1 MKRNQTLLGII
12 LTLVGGCFWGLCGA
26 CAQYLFENEN
36 VTSNFLV
43 PWRMTLAGLLLLT
56 YHLIRSPKTILT
68 PWKSGKDALRLI
80 FYAIFGMA
88 MCQYAYFATIEL
100 SNAGTATVLQYS
112 APAMLL
118 IIVCFME
125 RKLPTGNDI
134 LADCLYRFIFLGPC
148 GFLAGV
154 GHTALHLNRHGLS
167 IPIHIEVHRFAH
179 VHQTNKGGSL
189 DCVGFDVFPLTI
201 NPDVNAC
208 RKGLQRPAGSPRFA
222 GTARHKHHAQQH
234 AHDQYNEVRSLQFHL
249 FLPSDLMSEITLFT
263 MIKYQLL

>member
-1 MKRNQTLLGII
+1 MIKDTERQGFYKMKRNQTLLGII

-134 LADCLYRFIFLGPC
+134 LAVICASIGVFLLATHGNFGTLAISPETLGMGLIAALMETDEYKELRDILGLDRFSQVLMFSTEGTTVKLPVSPTR
-148 GFLAGV
+148 A
-154 GHTALHLNRHGLS
+154 S
-167 IPIHIEVHRFAH
+167 ICC
-179 VHQTNKGGSL
+179 
-189 DCVGFDVFPLTI
+189 CVCSG
-201 NPDVNAC
+201 
-208 RKGLQRPAGSPRFA
+208 
-222 GTARHKHHAQQH
+222 
-234 AHDQYNEVRSLQFHL
+234 
-249 FLPSDLMSEITLFT
+249 
-263 MIKYQLL
+263 